1 MNEWMDENIYTYC
14 RFKIPRII
22 QMITSI
28 NLVMQDLASLLE
40 CDRWTSSIKASDVEL
55 NIKE

>member
-40 CDRWTSSIKASDVEL
+40 CDRWTSSYKGQRR
-55 NIKE
+55 